1 MSCKQDYISKLNPIN
16 SAEYIK
22 YSKAEQIPQL
32 LHNLILI
39 DCSPRSNEFKF
50 KHGFIPALEGKQ
62 KTLLNVKLDR
72 CSDGTPKVFCD
83 SDTFNKYVWKTVD
96 GYMIKIFDTISAKL
110 IGENLYQDDKGRI
123 YNSVTCELKA
133 PIVTD
138 LDSFYIQTSSFKS
151 EELKKKLHKSK
162 ISKLY
167 TTRSYSEKSNIT
179 SDTIW
184 SGLVESNTA
193 SANWDYKFVIDLD
206 NTYRNS
212 KVIEVLKSLTY
223 APQIILK
230 KNKYSNNNGS
240 ACAVWYFNK
249 PLTSDERKRFTQLVT
264 YYIAVAADSVS
275 IDDSYKNYQNHQNP
289 VHISE
294 QNSQKL
300 SHDCWLKASTPYTVE
315 AFENQLLEYEDSLT
329 EEQKSALSIISK
341 NKKMLKS
348 NKPFSKLFTA
358 VERTEEASVRYM
370 WNNVPEGSRNDVL
383 NKEVIQLANEYFGI
397 YSTADL
403 FENTESVTKQIF
415 SILWPSVSV
424 RYNNSDGQITSDW
437 CYKIV
442 KQTVKWLKRKNAS
455 DTKTLNSS
463 IVYAYNIVRKNQK
476 SMFQELSGFEYD
488 LSSFKYATSLRVE
501 NSSVNVTELHK
512 IMRERSCVDKM
523 FHSLIYEVAIARYNG
538 YFNKLLD
545 IAENNINCEMSEIT
559 KELLGELDSHYVN
572 SNYNVNGSMKL
583 IYAIA
588 QYAQSKR
595 YLKNTPINV
604 ESILCSMS
612 EMEINNS
619 GDSLSMTAFG
629 HEKQV
634 ATQVTRKERNGLLAI
649 TWSEALL
656 TLSKAE
662 QNAVLH
668 FTFVKTLDKICKEV
682 DSLLNEFS
690 IQQIL
695 PTGEIII
702 SYSLVSKAK
711 LEKKAFKE
719 LFTKYNIPLSIMFN
733 VYDPILKVSKSEAK
747 SSEVQK
753 IVSTMNKLNMKE
765 LRDDI
770 ATDTQLALG
779 ELLCKVALSESG
791 LDANKKSFLNNILM
805 ITNTGN
811 EDKLTDQ
818 LYSMLYGV
826 SIKLREQFS
835 SSSYA
840 NILFKFAK
848 VSMSGV
854 KQIITRAKK
863 MLFSMELDREDFA
876 ATMSILKALIRKCA
890 NIFKNTMKAAII
902 DIAERLHIN
911 LNSESISENEFA
923 TVNFAQNYKQI
934 LNFSLSV

>member
-1 MSCKQDYISKLNPIN
+1 MSCKQDYISKLKPIN

-22 YSKAEQIPQL
+22 YSKAEQVPQL

-50 KHGFIPALEGKQ
+50 KHGFIPALEGRQ

-83 SDTFNKYVWKTVD
+83 SDTFNKHVWKTVD
-96 GYMIKIFDTISAKL
+96 GYMIKIFDTLSASL
-110 IGENLYQDDKGRI
+110 IGDNLYKDEKGRI

-151 EELKKKLHKSK
+151 EEIKRELHKSK

-167 TTRSYSEKSNIT
+167 TTRSYSEKSDIT
-179 SDTIW
+179 SDSIW
-184 SGLVESNTA
+184 SGVVESNTA

-206 NTYRNS
+206 NIHRNS

-230 KNKYSNNNGS
+230 KNKYSNNEGS
-240 ACAVWYFNK
+240 ACAVWYFNR
-249 PLTSDERKRFTQLVT
+249 PLTSDERKRFTQLIT
-264 YYIAVAADSVS
+264 YYIAVTADSVS
-275 IDDSYKNYQNHQNP
+275 IDATYKNYQNHQNP
-289 VHISE
+289 LHISE
-294 QNSQKL
+294 KNSQKL
-300 SHDCWLKASTPYTVE
+300 SHECWLKASTPYSAE
-315 AFENQLLEYEDSLT
+315 AFEIQLLEYEAILT

-341 NKKMLKS
+341 DKKMLKS
-348 NKPFSKLFTA
+348 NKPFSKLIST
-358 VERTEEASVRYM
+358 VRKLEEVSVRYM
-370 WNNVPEGSRNDVL
+370 WNTVPEGSRNDIL
-383 NKEVIQLANEYFGI
+383 NKEVVQLANEYFGI
-397 YSTADL
+397 YGTEDL

-415 SILWPSVSV
+415 SILWPSVSA
-424 RYNNSDGQITSDW
+424 RYDNSDGQVTSDW
-437 CYKIV
+437 CYRIV
-442 KQTVKWLKRKNAS
+442 KQTIKWLKRKNMS
-455 DTKTLNSS
+455 DTKMLNSS
-463 IVYAYNIVRKNQK
+463 IVYAYNIVKKNQI
-476 SMFQELSGFEYD
+476 SMFQELSGYEYD
-488 LSSFKYATSLRVE
+488 SSSFKYATSLRVE
-501 NSSVNVTELHK
+501 NSSFNMTELHN

-538 YFNKLLD
+538 YFNELLN
-545 IAENNINCEMSEIT
+545 IAESNVDYEMPEIT
-559 KELLGELDSHYVN
+559 RELLEELNNHYID

-604 ESILCSMS
+604 ESILCSIS

-634 ATQVTRKERNGLLAI
+634 ATQVTRNERNGLLAI
-649 TWSEALL
+649 TWSDTLL

-668 FTFVKTLDKICKEV
+668 FTFVKTLDKVCKEI
-682 DSLLNEFS
+682 DTLLNEFR
-690 IQQIL
+690 IQKIL
-695 PTGEIII
+695 PTGEIVI
-702 SYSLVSKAK
+702 SYSLVAKAK

-719 LFTKYNIPLSIMFN
+719 LFTKYNIPLSIMFK
-733 VYDPILKVSKSEAK
+733 VYDPILRVSKSEAK
-747 SSEVQK
+747 SSETLK
-753 IVSTMNKLNMKE
+753 IVSKMTKLNMKE

-779 ELLCKVALSESG
+779 ELLCKVALYES
-791 LDANKKSFLNNILM
+791 DIDENKKRFLNNILM
-805 ITNTGN
+805 ITNTCN

-835 SSSYA
+835 STSYA

-848 VSMSGV
+848 VSMAGV
-854 KQIITRAKK
+854 KQIIRRAKK
-863 MLFSMELDREDFA
+863 MLFSMELDKEDFT
-876 ATMSILKALIRKCA
+876 ATVSILKALIRKCA
-890 NIFKNTMKAAII
+890 NILKNTVKAAIV

-911 LNSESISENEFA
+911 LNSLSVSENEFA
-923 TVNFAQNYKQI
+923 TVNFASNYKQI
-934 LNFSLSV
+934 LSFALAV

>member
-1 MSCKQDYISKLNPIN
+1 MSCKQDYISTLETV
-16 SAEYIK
+16 SSTEYVK

-39 DCSPRSNEFKF
+39 DCSPRNNEFKF
-50 KHGFIPALEGKQ
+50 KHGFIPALEGRQ
-62 KTLLNVKLDR
+62 KTLINVRLER
-72 CSDGTPKVFCD
+72 CSDGTPKVFCNP
-83 SDTFNKYVWKTVD
+83 DTFNKEVWRNVD
-96 GYMIKIFDTISAKL
+96 GYMIKIFDTRSASL
-110 IGENLYQDDKGRI
+110 IGENLYQDNKGRI
-123 YNSVTCELKA
+123 YNTVTCELKA

-151 EELKKKLHKSK
+151 EEIRREIHKSK

-167 TTRSYSEKSNIT
+167 TTRSYSEKSDIT
-179 SDTIW
+179 SDSIW
-184 SGLVESNTA
+184 SGVVESNTA

-206 NTYRNS
+206 NTHRNS
-212 KVIEVLKSLTY
+212 KVIEMLKSLTY

-230 KNKYSNNNGS
+230 KNKYSNNEGS
-240 ACAVWYFNK
+240 ACAVWYFNR
-249 PLTSDERKRFTQLVT
+249 PLTSDERKRFTQLIT
-264 YYIAVAADSVS
+264 YYIAVTADSVS
-275 IDDSYKNYQNHQNP
+275 IDATYKNYQNHQNP
-289 VHISE
+289 LHISE

-300 SHDCWLKASTPYTVE
+300 SHECWLKASNPYSAE
-315 AFENQLLEYEDSLT
+315 AFESQLLEYETILT
-329 EEQKSALSIISK
+329 KEQKFALSMISK

-348 NKPFSKLFTA
+348 NKPFSKLISA
-358 VERTEEASVRYM
+358 VGKLEEVSVRYM
-370 WNNVPEGSRNDVL
+370 WNNVPEGSRNDIL
-383 NKEVIQLANEYFGI
+383 NKEVVQLANEYFGI
-397 YSTADL
+397 YGTDDL
-403 FENTESVTKQIF
+403 FENTEAVTKQIF
-415 SILWPSVSV
+415 NILWPSVSA
-424 RYNNSDGQITSDW
+424 RYDNSDGQVTSDW
-437 CYKIV
+437 CYRIV
-442 KQTVKWLKRKNAS
+442 KQTIKWLKRKNMS
-455 DTKTLNSS
+455 DTKMLNSS
-463 IVYAYNIVRKNQK
+463 IVYAYNIVKKNQI
-476 SMFQELSGFEYD
+476 SMFQELSGYEYD
-488 LSSFKYATSLRVE
+488 SSSFKYATSLRVE
-501 NSSVNVTELHK
+501 NSSFNMTELHN

-538 YFNKLLD
+538 YFNNLLA
-545 IAENNINCEMSEIT
+545 IAENNIDCDMQEVTSMMLE
-559 KELLGELDSHYVN
+559 ELNSNYID

-588 QYAQSKR
+588 QYAQSTH

-604 ESILCSMS
+604 ESILCAMS
-612 EMEINNS
+612 EIEINNS

-634 ATQVTRKERNGLLAI
+634 ATQVTRNERNALLAI
-649 TWSEALL
+649 TWSDILL

-719 LFTKYNIPLSIMFN
+719 LFTKYNIPLSIMFK
-733 VYDPILKVSKSEAK
+733 VYDPILRVSKSEAK

-770 ATDTQLALG
+770 ATDTQLSLG
-779 ELLCKVALSESG
+779 ELLCKVALFESSV
-791 LDANKKSFLNNILM
+791 DENKKSFLNNILM

-876 ATMSILKALIRKCA
+876 ATMTILKSIIRKCA
-890 NIFKNTMKAAII
+890 NILKNTIKAAII
-902 DIAERLHIN
+902 DLSERLHIN
-911 LNSESISENEFA
+911 LNSDSISENEFA
-923 TVNFAQNYKQI
+923 TINFTKSYKQI
-934 LNFSLSV
+934 LSFALAI